1 MAILPIKT
9 ILIDDSEIDLFIQKR
24 FLEVFQFSESLETY
38 SSAREALKILKSE
51 AQENKPTLIFLDLN
65 MPDLDGFGF
74 LDGLNSLPEEQL
86 TNIQIIILTSSNS
99 QTDFEK
105 AFSYGRVI
113 HFITKPLKQ
122 ADLQLIQDKI
132 KPWR

>member
-1 MAILPIKT
+1 
-9 ILIDDSEIDLFIQKR
+9 
-24 FLEVFQFSESLETY
+24 
-38 SSAREALKILKSE
+38 
-51 AQENKPTLIFLDLN
+51 